1 MHYRSL
7 ITQIIFAKANVF
19 LFVAT
24 VRIFLSIVS
33 GFSLSINF
41 AIFYIFRAVLFL
53 VFPIWNIPCALSDN
67 SISYNFNQ
75 FTQLYTF
82 GNQISSVQALVNVID
97 KTFFTLTL
105 ISFYAAN
112 LRSISIIH
120 FDWTT
125 FYFYAFV
132 FVRTR

>member
-19 LFVAT
+19 PFVAT
-24 VRIFLSIVS
+24 VRIFLPIVS

-41 AIFYIFRAVLFL
+41 AIFNIFRAVLFP

-82 GNQISSVQALVNVID
+82 GNQKFKDYKCYRQNFLYSNPYLLLCSQLE
-97 KTFFTLTL
+97 KHQCH
-105 ISFYAAN
+105 SF
-112 LRSISIIH
+112 
-120 FDWTT
+120 
-125 FYFYAFV
+125 
-132 FVRTR
+132 